1 MSDEALGL
9 ANLALDSGGALRG
22 WLEEEGVLGPEESTE
37 VSLRLPEFVAL
48 RASVRELLDA
58 SIGGGPFPAAALERL
73 NEASA
78 RVPRRFRLEGDVPC
92 EVPLSAGLTP
102 SILARIAW
110 SAIELLGA
118 SERSR
123 LRRCGACGRYF
134 VSTRSDRR
142 WCSDACGNRTRV
154 ARHHARRRARARN
167 LSR

>member
-1 MSDEALGL
+1 MSKTALGL
-9 ANLALDSGGALRG
+9 VNLPLDSGSDLRAWLEDEGALG
-22 WLEEEGVLGPEESTE
+22 AKETAE
-37 VSLRLPEFVAL
+37 VSLRLPEFASI

-58 SIGGGPFPAAALERL
+58 SIGGGPFPAAAVERI

-78 RVPRRFRLEGDVPC
+78 RVPRALRLEGDRPS

-102 SILARIAW
+102 LMLARVAW
-110 SAIELLGA
+110 SAIELLGG

-154 ARHHARRRARARN
+154 ARHHARRRARA
-167 LSR
+167 

>member
-9 ANLALDSGGALRG
+9 ANLSLDSGGDLRA
-22 WLEEEGVLGPEESTE
+22 WLEKEGVVGEEVAE
-37 VSLRLPEFVAL
+37 VSLRLPEFVSL
-48 RASVRELLDA
+48 RASVRELFDA

-73 NEASA
+73 NDVSA
-78 RVPRRFRLEGDVPC
+78 RVPRVMRIDSSGPSET
-92 EVPLSAGLTP
+92 PLAASATP
-102 SILARIAW
+102 ATLARIAW

-123 LRRCGACGRYF
+123 LRRCGACGQYF

-154 ARHHARRRARARN
+154 ARHHARRRALA
-167 LSR
+167 

>member
-1 MSDEALGL
+1 MTHAALGL
-9 ANLALDSGGALRG
+9 ANLPLDAASDLRAWLQDEAALAPD
-22 WLEEEGVLGPEESTE
+22 ESAE
-37 VSLRLPEFVAL
+37 VSLRLPEFLSL
-48 RASVRELLDA
+48 RASVRELFDA
-58 SIGGGPFPAAALERL
+58 SIGGGPLPATALERL

-78 RVPRRFRLEGDVPC
+78 RVPRVIRLQSKGPL

-102 SILARIAW
+102 LTLARIAW

-123 LRRCGACGRYF
+123 LRLCGACGQYF

-154 ARHHARRRARARN
+154 ARHHARRRARA
-167 LSR
+167 

>member
-9 ANLALDSGGALRG
+9 ANLSLDSGGDLRG
-22 WLEEEGVLGPEESTE
+22 WLEEKGVLGPEESAE
-37 VSLRLPEFVAL
+37 VSLRLPEFVSL
-48 RASVRELLDA
+48 RASLRELFDA

-73 NEASA
+73 NDVSA
-78 RVPRRFRLEGDVPC
+78 RVPRVLRFDTSGPSET
-92 EVPLSAGLTP
+92 PLAASATP
-102 SILARIAW
+102 ATLARIAW

-123 LRRCGACGRYF
+123 LRRCGACGHYF

-154 ARHHARRRARARN
+154 ARHHARRRARA
-167 LSR
+167 